1 MLKLYR
7 ANNGVTEYWEA
18 WEDSRTKVLVH
29 WGKLGEKGESRK
41 VPVKS
46 GNSSSQVIELEAK
59 PMRAAGFKPVSPERM
74 AQVVIQ
80 YRIDGMGSERDL
92 DKEQVIEELMNECLG
107 WTGLGHCDG
116 HDIGS
121 GTLNVFCDVVDG
133 LASEQI
139 VIDCL
144 RENKQLEGAVI
155 ARRERVGDESYTVFW
170 PKNFAGG
177 FDLI

>member
-7 ANNGVTEYWEA
+7 TTDGVAEYWEA
-18 WEDSRTKVLVH
+18 WEDTRTKVIVH
-29 WGKLGEKGESRK
+29 WGTLGEKGESRRAT
-41 VPVKS
+41 VRA
-46 GNSSSQVIELEAK
+46 GDSSSNLIEREAE
-59 PMRAAGFKPVSPERM
+59 PMRKVGFKHIKVEHM

-80 YRIDGMGSERDL
+80 YKIDGMGSKKDL
-92 DKEQVIEELMNECLG
+92 DKAQVIEGLMNECLG

-133 LASEQI
+133 PASEQI
-139 VIDCL
+139 VVDCL
-144 RENKQLEGAVI
+144 KENRQLEGAVI
-155 ARRERVGDESYTVFW
+155 ARRERVGDETYIVFW
-170 PKNFAGG
+170 PKDFVGE

>member
-1 MLKLYR
+1 
-7 ANNGVTEYWEA
+7 
-18 WEDSRTKVLVH
+18 VLIH
-29 WGKLGEKGESRK
+29 WGKLGEKGDSRE
-41 VPVKS
+41 VQVKS

-59 PMRAAGFKPVSPERM
+59 PMRAAGYKPVSPEHL

-80 YRIDGMGSERDL
+80 YRIDGMGSKSDL
-92 DKEQVIEELMNECLG
+92 DKEQLIEGLMNECLG

-133 LASEQI
+133 PASEQI
-139 VIDCL
+139 VVGCL

-155 ARRERVGDESYTVFW
+155 ARRERVGDERYLVFW
-170 PKNFAGG
+170 PKEFVGE